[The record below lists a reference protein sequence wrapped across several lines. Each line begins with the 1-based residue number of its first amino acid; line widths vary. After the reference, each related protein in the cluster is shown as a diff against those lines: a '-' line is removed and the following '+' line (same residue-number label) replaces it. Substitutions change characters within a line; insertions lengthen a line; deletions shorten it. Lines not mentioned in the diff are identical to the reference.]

1 MRDLIPTLAYR
12 LVSTYGKLINQSFNT
27 LSDKHYQ
34 RQQLDKPP
42 IEQTVHPLA
51 SVDIVSSKRLKLFA
65 CSADSV
71 ELRLEAKGRSPLR
84 VTYLL
89 SSSTTSSRTENIT
102 REIPAGRSSITVPVP
117 EALKAASGNTGKFS
131 VGLVGLEDGNGCAR
145 RLTVPGLEVDVDR
158 VKPTGRFAKSDKV
171 VVVEGEVAKA
181 GMRLTGTGVSFIARE
196 NWETS

>member
-89 SSSTTSSRTENIT
+89 SSTTSSRTENIT